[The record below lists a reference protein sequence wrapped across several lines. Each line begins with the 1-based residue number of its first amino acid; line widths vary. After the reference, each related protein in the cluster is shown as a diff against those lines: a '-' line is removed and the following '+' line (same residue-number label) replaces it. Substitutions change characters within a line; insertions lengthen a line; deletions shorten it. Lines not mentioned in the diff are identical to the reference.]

1 MIWVLIQ
8 GACRVHSLIFYT
20 TCSPFLDLLNC
31 FNVEYT
37 LTNKFGTSTIQ
48 IPSIANVKF
57 DLGDNNVFVMFDYDD
72 EGCHVV
78 DHLDILPYPFRNV
91 P

>member
-1 MIWVLIQ
+1 M
-8 GACRVHSLIFYT
+8 
-20 TCSPFLDLLNC
+20 
-31 FNVEYT
+31 
-37 LTNKFGTSTIQ
+37 TNKFGTSTIQ